1 MARGQQAGLLH
12 NSVTAA
18 LTITDCARS
27 RDAGSLDHYDYL
39 HLCILNLVLYS
50 AVCAECTRQEC
61 RQVLNF

>member
-39 HLCILNLVLYS
+39 QLCILVSYIALYRMYPPGVR
-50 AVCAECTRQEC
+50 AR
-61 RQVLNF
+61 N